1 MIAAVLALTFCT
13 CNGLLLALQFDEKS
27 PIRVLLAEGLCLGFA
42 LASLACFVAS
52 CYFGVG
58 TAVSATAFLLEVVP
72 AAALLHPQM
81 RRSLFSR
88 ITAVIHTPRSRPRL
102 IILRAFTCLALAAVV
117 VGAFSAAMF
126 RQPDGL
132 YTAAVNNLGD
142 LPFHLK
148 VITSFSYGANLPP
161 EHPLYTGSRF
171 AYPFLTDFASA
182 ALVSLGSDLRTAM
195 LMPSIA
201 LLLAALVLLHHW
213 TFELTG
219 CEAAAAWIAPL
230 LFIFSG
236 GLGWIEFAQELLDAG
251 PSQAAHLFSQLPHEY
266 TIGPNSI
273 WRWGNS
279 LTTLFIPQ
287 RSLVLSV
294 PLAICVVRQWWLAAV
309 IPTQAPSQEHS
320 YDRVRR
326 IIAAGGITGLL
337 PLVHTH
343 TFLVLMFAAGCLA
356 VLAFFH
362 RYWLIF
368 LVTGLLTAAPAL
380 LWTAGALGGGLSSF
394 FGWSVGWDH
403 GSANVVWFW
412 FLNTGLLI
420 PVLAIVALCRWPTFP
435 AGVLYFYLPFAFCFL
450 LANLFRFAPWIW
462 DNVKVLFFWHL
473 ASIPLVARF
482 IAHLARQGPLAC
494 GAAAILMVS
503 LTLAGVLDVSRTAMR
518 AVTYREFDMDGI
530 AIADSIRRV
539 TPSRAIVLHAPA
551 YNTPVCLTGRRSILG
566 YTGIVWSHG
575 INYDRREADI
585 RTIYAGQAG
594 ARDLIKRYNIGFLLV
609 GPHERAYI
617 AVNEEFLTRFRIIAE
632 SGPYRLYAVGNES

>member
-1 MIAAVLALTFCT
+1 MIAAILALILCTF
-13 CNGLLLALQFDEKS
+13 NGLLLALQFDEKS
-27 PIRVLLAEGLCLGFA
+27 PLRVLLAEGLCLGFA
-42 LASLACFVAS
+42 LASLACFIAS

-58 TAVSATAFLLEVVP
+58 SGASATAFVLEVVP
-72 AAALLHPQM
+72 AAVLLYPQT

-88 ITAVIHTPRSRPRL
+88 ITGVIHIPRSRPRS
-102 IILRAFTCLALAAVV
+102 ILFRAFACLVLAAAV
-117 VGAFSAAMF
+117 VGAFSVAMF
-126 RQPDGL
+126 READGL
-132 YTAAVNNLGD
+132 YTAAVNNIGD

-148 VITSFSYGANLPP
+148 VITSFSYGDNLPP
-161 EHPLYTGSRF
+161 EHPLYAGSRF

-182 ALVSLGSDLRTAM
+182 ALMSLGSDLRTAM

-201 LLLAALVLLHHW
+201 LLLAALVLLQRW

-219 CEAAAAWIAPL
+219 GDSGAAWIAPL

-236 GLGWIEFAQELLDAG
+236 GLGWLEFVQELLAAG
-251 PSQAAHLFSQLPHEY
+251 PSQAAHFFSQLPHEY
-266 TIGPNSI
+266 TIRPNSI

-287 RSLVLSV
+287 RSLVLSA
-294 PLAICVVRQWWLAAV
+294 PLAICVLRQWWLAAV
-309 IPTQAPSQEHS
+309 TPTQAPSQEDD
-320 YDRVRR
+320 YDRLRR
-326 IIAAGGITGLL
+326 MIAAGGITGLL

-368 LVTGLLTAAPAL
+368 LATGLLTAAPAL

-403 GSANVVWFW
+403 GSANIVWFW

-420 PVLAIVALCRWPTFP
+420 PVIAIVAVSGRPALP
-435 AGVLYFYLPFAFCFL
+435 AGVFYFYLPFALCFL

-462 DNVKVLFFWHL
+462 DNVKVLFFWYL

-482 IAHLARQGPLAC
+482 IAHLARQGRLAS

-503 LTLAGVLDVSRTAMR
+503 LTLAGALDVSRTAMR
-518 AVTYREFDMDGI
+518 TATYREFDRDGM
-530 AIADSIRRV
+530 AIAESIRRV
-539 TPSRAIVLHAPA
+539 TPRRAIVLHAPA

-575 INYDRREADI
+575 LKYDRREADI
-585 RTIYAGQAG
+585 RTIYAGQRG
-594 ARDLIKRYNIGFLLV
+594 ARDLIKRYNIDFMLV

-617 AVNEEFLTRFRIIAE
+617 AIDEEFLTRFRIIAE
-632 SGPYRLYAVGNES
+632 SGPYRLYAVGNQT